1 MLTRP
6 LHKPHKE
13 QGMTLVEVM
22 MVVFLIGLTS
32 SIVVFTLP
40 ERAKPIERA
49 ADTFARDVK
58 MAADRAIL
66 TGRVQGIDVLERGY
80 AQVEWKP
87 ETQSWDQL
95 RGRQGQRDELQLRLI
110 NVSEPGDDVGPE
122 LRFDPTGVNS
132 AFDLE
137 LVVEGE
143 RMRLTLSPDG
153 DVARDES

>member
-1 MLTRP
+1 MLTQP
-6 LHKPHKE
+6 FHKPHTE

-49 ADTFARDVK
+49 ADRFEQDVK

-80 AQVEWKP
+80 ARVEWQP

-95 RGRQGQRDELQLRLI
+95 RGAQGQRDELQLRLI
-110 NVSEPGDDVGPE
+110 NVAEANDNLAPE

-137 LVVEGE
+137 LIVG
-143 RMRLTLSPDG
+143 RDRTRLTLSPDG
-153 DVARDES
+153 GVARDE